1 MEIYDF
7 IHGNIIIDDLAKRII
22 NTEEFQRL
30 RSIKQLGCCN
40 YVFPSAVHTRFE
52 HSLGVYH
59 LSKKYIQILNTDGQF
74 TEEDI
79 KCITIGALIHDIGH
93 GPYSHLF
100 DEVICTQNQ
109 SGIPQDHE
117 YRSINL
123 LKHMNKK
130 YGLEFSENDITKI
143 DKIIYPKKRL
153 TSWRWCVNKEEPFSG
168 ELYGALKRQNQV
180 LEKEGKNYIYQIV
193 SNNNGIDVD
202 RFDYIMRDIKM
213 TGLNY
218 GIEYER
224 IMNHSQIVDG
234 EIVYSEKVKTS
245 IDEFFRIRFIMYKEV
260 YNHHTVRA
268 IEYMMK
274 DFITGMDKIMNIGDM
289 IENENWEGFIRLND
303 SIIEE
308 IYIYKKLWD
317 KMLENEATC
326 ADYVSSGYLDLFG
339 EWDSDWGYLSQEE
352 KDELSVQD
360 YEDRC
365 EIGMKNKGIEID
377 KLIELIHNIRIR
389 NIYKSVGEIIS
400 DSKIELDGYNTEH
413 IIVDSVKLS
422 HNGKVKC
429 TYIQNRETVNKSLTI
444 QNKDQYVTT
453 IYYKA
458 EEHKGE
464 AEQLY
469 DKLK

>member
-100 DEVICTQNQ
+100 DEIIDVDKN
-109 SGIPQDHE
+109 HE
-117 YRSINL
+117 YRSIEL
-123 LKHMNKK
+123 LNYMNKK
-130 YGLEFSENDITKI
+130 YGLELPENDINTIKE
-143 DKIIYPKKRL
+143 IIYPKNIESIKR
-153 TSWRWCVNKEEPFSG
+153 RK
-168 ELYGALKRQNQV
+168 
-180 LEKEGKNYIYQIV
+180 YIYQIV

-224 IMNHSQIVDG
+224 IMNHSKIVNG

-274 DFITGMDKIMNIGDM
+274 DFIKGMDKIMCIKNMVESED
-289 IENENWEGFIRLND
+289 WEGFIRLND
-303 SIIEE
+303 SIIES
-308 IYIYKKLWD
+308 IYHYKKMINHIHVRELWPD
-317 KMLENEATC
+317 FLSYGECNFWK
-326 ADYVSSGYLDLFG
+326 VSGNDA
-339 EWDSDWGYLSQEE
+339 SQ
-352 KDELSVQD
+352 
-360 YEDRC
+360 
-365 EIGMKNKGIEID
+365 NKIEYID

-429 TYIQNRETVNKSLTI
+429 KYIQNRETVNKSLTI

-458 EEHKGE
+458 EQHKDE
-464 AEQLY
+464 AEQLF